1 MNPYES
7 KANGHSHDPGI
18 GERID
23 HIGSTAASLVGEVRA
38 TVEDLQRTVD
48 LKGRVD
54 RHPYGMVAAA
64 LGVGY
69 VLGGGLFTSFTG
81 RLLRLGLRVAALPM
95 VKEELLS
102 MAEAALTRAEAEQQ
116 GAGGEGP
123 RS

>member
-1 MNPYES
+1 MSPNES
-7 KANGHSHDPGI
+7 KANGHSQEPRI
-18 GERID
+18 GERIG
-23 HIGSTAASLVGEVRA
+23 HIGSTAQSLVTEIRA
-38 TVEDLQRTVD
+38 TVEELQRTAD

-102 MAEAALTRAEAEQQ
+102 MAEAALTRAEAEPQPP
-116 GAGGEGP
+116 AEGTP
-123 RS
+123 EA

>member
-1 MNPYES
+1 MNS
-7 KANGHSHDPGI
+7 NGTTANGHAPEPGI

-23 HIGSTAASLVGEVRA
+23 HIGSTAASLVTEVRA
-38 TVEDLQRTVD
+38 TVDELRRTVD

-69 VLGGGLFTSFTG
+69 VLGGGLFTGLTA
-81 RLLRLGLRVAALPM
+81 RVIRLGLRVAALPV

-116 GAGGEGP
+116 GPAGGTP
-123 RS
+123 QV